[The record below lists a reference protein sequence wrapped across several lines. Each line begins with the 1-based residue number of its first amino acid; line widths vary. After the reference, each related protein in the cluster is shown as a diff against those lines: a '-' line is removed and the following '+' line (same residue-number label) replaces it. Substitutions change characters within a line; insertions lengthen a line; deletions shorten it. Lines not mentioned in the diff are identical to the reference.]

1 MKQLKKTPFIKGYF
15 QINSKTF
22 KRIKIKR
29 GVESISQMKLH
40 IAQQTPA
47 PSSQAP
53 ASSKAKAQSRQKKAK
68 ITVPV
73 SCLLLITCYRAKQS
87 GKTTFSGG
95 EKKQEEKINMYICL
109 CIYLCMMDLSLD
121 TFIQVHKIL

>member
-1 MKQLKKTPFIKGYF
+1 
-15 QINSKTF
+15 
-22 KRIKIKR
+22 
-29 GVESISQMKLH
+29 MKLH

-53 ASSKAKAQSRQKKAK
+53 ASSKAKVQSRQKKAK

-95 EKKQEEKINMYICL
+95 EKKQEEKNKYVHMPL
-109 CIYLCMMDLSLD
+109 HLSLHD
-121 TFIQVHKIL
+121 GSLIRHFHPSTQESLIATCQGL